1 LELIEY
7 GLQLGFRGH
16 GIAGKFCRCEIQLLC
31 GVNFE
36 IVELASAQQDILLS
50 VALVF
55 AFERS
60 MLVITIIKCGRS
72 RVCSQSRTFRFEIH
86 ATQLR
91 FRRHLG
97 RIGSS
102 DKR

>member
-36 IVELASAQQDILLS
+36 TVELAGA
-50 VALVF
+50 
-55 AFERS
+55 
-60 MLVITIIKCGRS
+60 
-72 RVCSQSRTFRFEIH
+72 
-86 ATQLR
+86 
-91 FRRHLG
+91 
-97 RIGSS
+97 
-102 DKR
+102 